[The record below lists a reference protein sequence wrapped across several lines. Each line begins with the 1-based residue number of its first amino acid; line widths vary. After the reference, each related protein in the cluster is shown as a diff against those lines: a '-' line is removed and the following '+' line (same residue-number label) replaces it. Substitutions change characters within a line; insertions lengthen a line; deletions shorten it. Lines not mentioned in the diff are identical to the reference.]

1 MLEETWILKLG
12 VLSAEMGI
20 CISTVSSEIQDSGD
34 GHENMVFFEDST
46 ASIGIQRL
54 GSLHSQPGSKG
65 LNQDAAILHQGY
77 GMEDGAFCGV
87 FDGHGKNGHIVSK
100 IVRNHL
106 PSLLLNQKNALLKAN
121 TAMKGEDLH
130 TQKERRD
137 GMVMPNK
144 IFRKWQEACV
154 GAFKVMDKEIKLQR
168 IWTALAGD
176 DLVIANLGDSRAVLG
191 TITEN
196 GVTAVQLT
204 TDLKPGLPMEAD
216 RIRKCN
222 GRVISLKEE
231 PHIQRVWLPNEDS
244 PGLAMSRAFGDFL
257 LKNHGIIAIPDIS
270 YRRLASNDQFLV
282 LATDGVWDVL
292 SNSQVAGIV
301 WSAESEEEAA
311 KAVVDA
317 ATAAWKHKFPSSKV
331 DDCTVVCLFLQKRQQ
346 VLQACNPPS

>member
-1 MLEETWILKLG
+1 
-12 VLSAEMGI
+12 MGI

-34 GHENMVFFEDST
+34 SHENVVFFEDST
-46 ASIGIQRL
+46 ASIGIQKL

-106 PSLLLNQKNALLKAN
+106 PSLLLNQKKALLKVN
-121 TAMKGEDLH
+121 TAMKGDDLL
-130 TQKERRD
+130 TRKERRD

-144 IFRKWQEACV
+144 TFRKWQEACV
-154 GAFKVMDKEIKLQR
+154 GAFKVMDKEIKLQEDLDCSCSGT
-168 IWTALAGD
+168 TAVVIVKQGD

-257 LKNHGIIAIPDIS
+257 LKKHGIIAIPDIS

-301 WSAESEEEAA
+301 WSAEGEEEAA

-317 ATAAWKHKFPSSKV
+317 ATAAWKHKFSSSKV

-346 VLQACNPPS
+346 ALQACNLPG